1 MEDLDCDTQR
11 TDAARPLRKIG
22 RTIITFDGETF
33 PEKVI
38 AEVLP
43 LSRYNTILLV
53 CYSLHQLVH
62 KEHVCRNGLKRCQT
76 CREKEHEQLIE
87 STPEPQ

>member
-43 LSRYNTILLV
+43 LS
-53 CYSLHQLVH
+53 
-62 KEHVCRNGLKRCQT
+62 K
-76 CREKEHEQLIE
+76 
-87 STPEPQ
+87 